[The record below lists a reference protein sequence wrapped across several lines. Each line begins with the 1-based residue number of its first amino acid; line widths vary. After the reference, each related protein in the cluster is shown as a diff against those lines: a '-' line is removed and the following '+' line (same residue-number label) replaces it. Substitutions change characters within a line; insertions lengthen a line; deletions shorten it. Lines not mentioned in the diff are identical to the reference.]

1 MHTQLRRSIHSVSQ
15 RFKTLSFWVLS
26 LWVSTLWLVVVPVT
40 IAAPVAVSTPDRSA
54 EFAELAQ
61 LFSGRYSGVVAD
73 PTDPT
78 AQRRISLYHKIVRID
93 WSALG
98 EYVYYH
104 QISLDGFDSKKPWQQ
119 KIYVFDQDPARK
131 QDAMRAFVVPPSLE
145 LANLEADPVK
155 LGRLTKASSPTAA
168 GLQGFEAGC
177 EFRWSRTAQGVFTA
191 RVRKR
196 DCSYDSTAFK
206 QKISPEIEYRL
217 VAESFGFHEILYGAK
232 GKPLFP
238 TSGMI
243 VLARQAVTAA
253 AVLAASRPAEWRSL
267 DPERTVYMD
276 LDAGRVIFELSPVFA
291 PQHVANLRALIRT
304 GWFEGLSINR
314 VQDNFVT
321 QWGDPDGKKII
332 VGAAARVP
340 PEFEREWTADIK
352 FDSLADGDVF
362 APRAG
367 FVDGFWAAGDR
378 EAGRIWLTHCYGTLG
393 VGRDTAADSGSG
405 AELYVVIGH
414 APRQLDRNITVLGRA
429 VSGMELLAALPRG
442 TQALGFYA
450 TAAERTPIRRVIFA
464 ADLPATERV
473 ELELL
478 RTDSASFAA
487 LVEARRNRRD
497 DWYKVPAGKIDLC
510 SIPLPVRRKAVP

>member
-1 MHTQLRRSIHSVSQ
+1 MNTELG
-15 RFKTLSFWVLS
+15 LSTPALPPWLKVCGGWL
-26 LWVSTLWLVVVPVT
+26 LALWLV
-40 IAAPVAVSTPDRSA
+40 AAPAAVTASARDRA
-54 EFAELAQ
+54 ADFAELTQ
-61 LFSGRYSGVVAD
+61 LFSGRYSGMAAD

-78 AQRRISLYHKIVRID
+78 AQRQISLYHKISRID
-93 WSALG
+93 WPVLG
-98 EYVYYH
+98 DHVFYH
-104 QISLDGFDSKKPWQQ
+104 QIALDGFDSKKPWQQ

-131 QDAMRAFVVPPSLE
+131 QDTMRAFVIPPSLD
-145 LANLEADPVK
+145 LANLEGDPVK
-155 LGRLTKASSPTAA
+155 LSRLAKAGSPEAA
-168 GLQGFEAGC
+168 GLQGFASGC
-177 EFRWSRTAQGVFTA
+177 EIRWSSAAEGVFAA
-191 RVRKR
+191 RVRKQ
-196 DCSYDSTAFK
+196 DCNYESAAFK
-206 QKISPEIEYRL
+206 QRISPEISYRL
-217 VAESFGFHEILYGAK
+217 SAGSFGFEETLYGAK

-238 TSGMI
+238 ASGMI
-243 VLARQAVTAA
+243 TLARQASTAS
-253 AVLAASRPAEWRSL
+253 AVLSASRPDEWRSL
-267 DPERTVYMD
+267 DPERTLYMD

-291 PQHVANLRALIRT
+291 PQHVTNLRALVRA
-304 GWFEGLSINR
+304 GWFDGLSINR

-321 QWGDPDGKKII
+321 QWGDPDGKKTI
-332 VGAAARVP
+332 VGAAARVA
-340 PEFEREWTADIK
+340 PEFEREWTTDIQ
-352 FDSLADGDVF
+352 FDSLIDGDVF
-362 APRAG
+362 APQVG

-378 EAGRIWLTHCYGTLG
+378 DAGRIWMTHCYGTLG

-450 TAAERTPIRRVIFA
+450 TATERTPIRRLVFA
-464 ADLPATERV
+464 ADLPSTERI

-510 SIPLPVRRKAVP
+510 SAPLPVRRKTVP